1 METSPYSAVGNIP
14 VYNRTNKKL
23 NIRGKTVAS
32 PYMAVCLKRFLY
44 NPKSVSVSFYD
55 TKITISLVKFWFYCS
70 IKRETLKRLTKSKN
84 KALFIA
90 FKRIDYS
97 NNA

>member
-1 METSPYSAVGNIP
+1 MTLKKTIHDNTMETSPYSAVGNIP

-44 NPKSVSVSFYD
+44 NPNGDFLFV
-55 TKITISLVKFWFYCS
+55 
-70 IKRETLKRLTKSKN
+70 KN
-84 KALFIA
+84 K
-90 FKRIDYS
+90 
-97 NNA
+97 NN

>member
-44 NPKSVSVSFYD
+44 NPKGEF
-55 TKITISLVKFWFYCS
+55 
-70 IKRETLKRLTKSKN
+70 
-84 KALFIA
+84 LF
-90 FKRIDYS
+90 FKKQK
-97 NNA
+97 